1 MIEDRRPAG
10 IKALSILF
18 VFGAFISGMSAMLL
32 LFPGSITEGTSRAG
46 TQAHS
51 GFTGI
56 GPWTLPLTAV
66 ICLACIAAAA
76 GLWRLA
82 PWGLWTAIVI
92 LGANLVGDTISM
104 FTSRDWRT
112 IIGLLIFGF
121 MIWYLLRQRPLFE
134 GSTQPAAQTEDRSA
148 HTSAGRSL

>member
-1 MIEDRRPAG
+1 MIDDRRPGG

-18 VFGAFISGMSAMLL
+18 VFGAFLSGMSAILL
-32 LFPGSITEGTSRAG
+32 FFPGSIMEQTSRAG
-46 TQAHS
+46 SQVQS

-56 GPWTLPLTAV
+56 GGWTLPLTILV
-66 ICLACIAAAA
+66 CLACIAAAA

-92 LGANLVGDTISM
+92 LGANVIGDTISM
-104 FTSRDWRT
+104 FSSRDWRT
-112 IIGLLIFGF
+112 IVGLLIFGF

-134 GSTQPAAQTEDRSA
+134 GAGLPAAQAGDRSA
-148 HTSAGRSL
+148 HTSA